1 MLSIFGK
8 YLLKKSEMT
17 DLVGMFFANSAG
29 DFDDKLHLA
38 VYEQRTFY
46 DRIQSLF
53 DLLSNFPDRKESLS
67 SGLLLELPSSEGAEE
82 LNQLF
87 DHYGSDKG
95 SFHEYSATYA
105 SIFHQLRNSPVILE
119 IGLGTPD
126 PSILSN
132 MGTNAKPGASLM
144 AIGHYLPS
152 ARIYGAD
159 VDRKILFNDSR
170 ISTFYIDQLNP
181 KSFDEIARHISTG
194 IDVLIDDGLHSPL
207 ANLNTII
214 GCLPL
219 MNPHGWLVVE
229 DISEA
234 SIPLWKMLYSLLL
247 PKLECELI
255 LNGKGNLFLIHF
267 PESLEQ

>member
-1 MLSIFGK
+1 MNAF
-8 YLLKKSEMT
+8 
-17 DLVGMFFANSAG
+17 VGMFFANSAG
-29 DFDDKLHLA
+29 DFDDKLRLA
-38 VYEQRTFY
+38 VYEQGAFY
-46 DRIQSLF
+46 NRIQSLLE
-53 DLLSNFPDRKESLS
+53 LLSNIPDRKKTFS
-67 SGLLLELPSSEGAEE
+67 SGLFPELPSLEGAEE
-82 LNQLF
+82 LNRLF

-105 SIFHQLRNSPVILE
+105 RIFKQLKESPVILE
-119 IGLGTPD
+119 IGLGTPN
-126 PSILSN
+126 PRILSN
-132 MGTNAKPGASLM
+132 MGTNAKPGASLK

-152 ARIYGAD
+152 ARVYGAD

-181 KSFDEIARHISTG
+181 KSFEEIARHISTG

-219 MNPHGWLVVE
+219 MNTLGWLIIE

-234 SIPLWKMLYSLLL
+234 SIPLWKMLSGLLL
-247 PKLECELI
+247 PKLESELI
-255 LNGKGNLFLIHF
+255 LNGKGNLFVIHF
-267 PESLEQ
+267 PESLEK